1 MEVPVVPV
9 TWHYW
14 KDKMA
19 EYVALPQFL
28 GHVKLVCSI
37 KTKMKTQTNTNKQT
51 LVFNYSR

>member
-51 LVFNYSR
+51 LVFNCSR